1 MRFFDDN
8 GLFVSNGCTIAVD
21 SSKPAQADLAVITHA
36 HSDHV
41 FSSKS
46 FEGKVLASKETVELL
61 NGRLGKNPFGKSVC
75 GKTPFR
81 EREIVGRE
89 YSEKFK
95 FEDFEISLES
105 SCHILGSAQVVLESE
120 KRVVVTSDFQLQDSL
135 MLPKAEV
142 QKADVLVIESTF
154 GKPEYAFP
162 ERHKVYEE
170 IGKWVGDNARQGRF
184 TVLAGYSLGKAQELT
199 KIVNEF
205 SAEIPVVHEKVFEFN
220 KAYEKLGAKIGE
232 FEKLNDNLKD
242 FNVAILPPTLICK
255 DFLQALSIS
264 TGKKVCAGVATGWS
278 FYSNAFNK
286 VFALSDHADF
296 QQLMHYVQ
304 ESEAKRVL
312 TTHGFAKEFARHLK
326 RKLGINAM
334 PLGSKGQKSIQDF
347 LD

>member
-8 GLFVSNGCTIAVD
+8 GLFISNGCTIAVD
-21 SSKPAQADLAVITHA
+21 SSKPAQAGLAIITHA
-36 HSDHV
+36 HSDHLP
-41 FSSKS
+41 SSKNYG
-46 FEGKVLASKETVELL
+46 GKILASKETVELL
-61 NGRLGKNPFGKSVC
+61 NGRLGKNPC
-75 GKTPFR
+75 GKKEF
-81 EREIVGRE
+81 VGKK

-95 FEDFEISLES
+95 FEDFEIRLKS

-120 KRVVVTSDFQLQDSL
+120 KKVVVTSDFQLQDSL

-154 GKPEYAFP
+154 GIPQYAFP
-162 ERHKVYEE
+162 ERHRVYEE
-170 IGKWVGDNARQGRF
+170 IGKWVSNNARDGKF

-205 SAEIPVVHEKVFEFN
+205 SDEIPVVHEKVFEFN
-220 KAYEKLGAKIGE
+220 KTYEKLGVKIGE
-232 FEKLNDNLKD
+232 FEKLNNNLKD
-242 FNVAILPPTLICK
+242 FNVAILPPTLVCK

-264 TGKKVCAGVATGWS
+264 TGKKVSAGVATGWE

-296 QQLMHYVQ
+296 QQLVHYVQ

-312 TTHGFAKEFARHLK
+312 TTHGFVREFARHLK

-334 PLGSKGQKSIQDF
+334 PLSSKGQKSIQDF